1 MGYGIL
7 WLLHLAITIVL
18 IAATC
23 AWVSRCKNPRWPRFW
38 PLCVAFLALLSVAVY
53 VVTGAYCIQNNAQ
66 PEWLFWYGL
75 SLTLV
80 FLAGAF
86 LILKRGLK
94 DITAENSIA
103 RSWPFWKLLTA
114 GGVLLFIFCVVLSTM
129 ETRIQIQSTNNY
141 IRTTAGLYDLLPAK
155 LPDSLNARIHYDQAG
170 RLLETKSDSYD
181 WFSDSRKADFDIT
194 SDKITT
200 VLADHQDVLKL
211 VRDAVERPEYCPY
224 AEGGS
229 NLFSWPLP
237 KYSQYRRFTYLL
249 SLSAQYHVQ
258 EGNLNEALEDLTVIE
273 KVSNHLFQY
282 PILISIMIAGTLD
295 NIRIDALESILAHS
309 TGRLITERM
318 QFPLTVPP
326 SVFPEYKRTV
336 QVETQ
341 GYRQCFLDSVGSD
354 SFLPI
359 WYLNDIFIWYLNDHT
374 FLNNRIST
382 SLWRVFLLPSD
393 LKSVQEIAELR
404 WQDAE
409 SYEDLQNIS
418 KKTAEAIKK
427 GQYGIITAIA
437 PPSNYSI
444 YGQRAKQF
452 DARRS
457 LAIVAF
463 AATAYKNSTG
473 AYPAK
478 LEELVPHYLNKV
490 PADPFDL
497 KSPIQ
502 MKTVEGGLDLFSKG
516 PDPEAEMSDN
526 KSIHFYL
533 RKMLGE
539 K

>member
-23 AWVSRCKNPRWPRFW
+23 AWVSRCKNPKWPRFW

-53 VVTGAYCIQNNAQ
+53 IVTAAYCILNNAQ

-75 SLTLV
+75 SLILV

-86 LILKRGLK
+86 LTLRRGLK
-94 DITAENSIA
+94 DITAENAVA
-103 RSWPFWKLLTA
+103 RSWPFGKLLTA
-114 GGVLLFIFCVVLSTM
+114 GGILFFIFCVILTTM

-155 LPDSLNARIHYDQAG
+155 LPDSLNAHILYDQAG

-194 SDKITT
+194 SDKITA

-211 VRDAVERPEYCPY
+211 IRNAAERPEYCPY
-224 AEGGS
+224 TTEGGS
-229 NLFSWPLP
+229 NLFFWPLP
-237 KYSQYRRFTYLL
+237 KYSRYRSFTTLL

-258 EGNLNEALEDLTVIE
+258 EGNLNEALKDLTVIE

-295 NIRIDALESILAHS
+295 NIRINALESILAHS
-309 TGRLITERM
+309 TGRLITEKM

-326 SVFPEYKRTV
+326 SFFPEYKRTV
-336 QVETQ
+336 RVETQ
-341 GYRQCFLDSVGSD
+341 GHLQCFLDAVSSD
-354 SFLPI
+354 YFLPI
-359 WYLNDIFIWYLNDHT
+359 FYYNNPT
-374 FLNNRIST
+374 FLINRISNI
-382 SLWRVFLLPSD
+382 LWRVFLLPSD
-393 LKSVQEIAELR
+393 LKSLQEIAKLR

-409 SYEDLQNIS
+409 SYEELQNIS
-418 KKTAEAIKK
+418 EKIAEATQK
-427 GQYGIITAIA
+427 GQYGIITAIN
-437 PPSNYSI
+437 PPINYSI
-444 YGQRAKQF
+444 FEQRVKQF
-452 DARRS
+452 DARRC
-457 LAIVAF
+457 LVIAAL

-478 LEELVPHYLNKV
+478 LEELVPRYLNKV

-497 KSPIQ
+497 KSLIQ
-502 MKTVEGGLDLFSKG
+502 IKTVDNGLDLFSKG
-516 PDPEAEMSDN
+516 PDPKDEMSDN

-533 RKMLGE
+533 K
-539 K
+539 